1 MSYDRRQ
8 KLLAAAKLQM
18 RENDVEYTPP
28 RKKRVADAD
37 GFQEGERSAW
47 KSQRNLK
54 HRVRRAVNQNIRN
67 EVMKN
72 RQARG
77 SDWEGRDWTPMPE
90 GTLVQFTKDL
100 SFWNGTKISKND
112 IATVISEFEAD
123 GKRFVELL
131 IGARI
136 ETVSKGS
143 IREL

>member
-37 GFQEGERSAW
+37 GFQEGERSKW

-67 EVMKN
+67 EVVKN

-90 GTLVQFTKDL
+90 GTLVQFTKDM
-100 SFWNGTKISKND
+100 SWFDVKVSKND
-112 IATVISEFEAD
+112 IATVISEFETG

-136 ETVSKGS
+136 ETVSKGF